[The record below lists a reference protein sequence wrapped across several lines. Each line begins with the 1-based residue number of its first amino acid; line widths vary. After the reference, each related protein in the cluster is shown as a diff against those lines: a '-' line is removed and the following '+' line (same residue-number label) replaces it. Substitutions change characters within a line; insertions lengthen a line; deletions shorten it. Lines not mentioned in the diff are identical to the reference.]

1 MKNNLKRF
9 LPILSL
15 ILSTSCVA
23 LASVES
29 TLMNLQN
36 KVLGTY
42 LPMAA
47 IFGLLWAGFSFVTG
61 KENAKQHLLYAIFG
75 CIVGFGSQSIVA
87 ALRSMV
93 N

>member
-1 MKNNLKRF
+1 MS
-9 LPILSL
+9 ISSL
-15 ILSTSCVA
+15 A
-23 LASVES
+23 QASVES

-47 IFGLLWAGFSFVTG
+47 IFGLLWAGFGFVTG
-61 KENAKQHLLYAIFG
+61 KENAKQHLLYAIIG
-75 CIVGFGSQSIVA
+75 CVVGFGSQSIVA
-87 ALRSMV
+87 AMRSMV